1 MTDAP
6 IPNPE
11 LGGAVS
17 PPPAV
22 AVEPL
27 AVAPL
32 SPAAPAAAIQHP
44 AEVPSLLESLIA
56 PSGDVP
62 APAPADPVASAEAA
76 PDPSK
81 PPSEAA
87 PATELKPAEA
97 PVEPAPAPTAVAID
111 PKTLKLPEGFT
122 AKPEQLGEFATLFSD
137 AAIAGPDKAQKLLD
151 MHTSA
156 LKAYAEDMQ
165 KQTYDKQVSTFNDTR
180 ANWRKAVMADS
191 EFGGAGH
198 KTAMAAVARMRDMFM
213 SREPRGSAAHAAQEK
228 EFVDMLRLTGA
239 GDHPAMIRYLHNV
252 ARVFDEAAP
261 PPPNPRPPPDIGK
274 NPNAKGGIRS
284 IYKSNQANG
293 AAR

>member
-6 IPNPE
+6 LPTPD

-17 PPPAV
+17 PPPAA

-27 AVAPL
+27 AASP
-32 SPAAPAAAIQHP
+32 SPAAPAPAIQHP
-44 AEVPSLLESLIA
+44 AEVPSLLESLVA

-62 APAPADPVASAEAA
+62 APAPAEPVASAEAA
-76 PDPSK
+76 LDPSK
-81 PPSEAA
+81 PPAEAV
-87 PATELKPAEA
+87 PAELKPVEA
-97 PVEPAPAPTAVAID
+97 PVEPTPAPAAVSID
-111 PKTLKLPEGFT
+111 PKALKLPEGFT

-137 AAIAGPDKAQKLLD
+137 ANLAAPDKAQKLLD
-151 MHTSA
+151 MHTAA
-156 LKAYAEDMQ
+156 LKSYAEDLQ
-165 KQTYDKQVSTFNDTR
+165 KSTYDRQVSTFLDTR
-180 ANWRKAVMADS
+180 ANWRKSVMADP
-191 EFGGAGH
+191 EFGGAGY

-239 GDHPAMIRYLHNV
+239 GDHPAMVRYLHNV

-261 PPPNPRPPPDIGK
+261 PPPNPRPPPDVGK
-274 NPNAKGGIRS
+274 NPNAKGGLRQM
-284 IYKSNQANG
+284 YKSSAANG